1 MISFF
6 KRKKTERIIFLHL
19 PKAGGTTLRH
29 IFYNQYNYLKED
41 ELYTV
46 NRTKETFKFLELS
59 EKVKSK
65 IKVLIGHFPFGL
77 HNQLSGEFK
86 YVTFMRDP
94 IDRAI
99 SAYFYNKGNKTSDVY
114 QIIKKNN
121 LSLEQYLDA
130 NIEPWSNN
138 AMTKHFAGCDLD
150 EFKQEC
156 TQEMFEKAKYN
167 LMNHCIA
174 VGLTEK
180 FDESLEILKSKLNWS
195 KVKYE
200 SKNITPKKK
209 EKIDIGQNVL
219 NKIETLNNYDIEFY
233 KLGKDIFEDHIKEI
247 S

>member
-29 IFYNQYNYLKED
+29 IFYDQYNYLKEG
-41 ELYTV
+41 ELFTV

-59 EKVKSK
+59 EEEKSK

-77 HNQLSGEFK
+77 HNHLSGDFK

-99 SAYFYNKGNKTSDVY
+99 SAYFYNKGNNTSDVY
-114 QIIKKNN
+114 EIINKNN
-121 LSLEQYLDA
+121 FSLEEYLDA

-138 AMTKHFAGCDLD
+138 AMTKHFAGCTLD

-156 TQEMFEKAKYN
+156 TQEMFEKAKEN
-167 LMNHCIA
+167 LKNHCIA
-174 VGLTEK
+174 VGLTEN
-180 FDESLEILKSKLNWS
+180 FDESLKILRSKLNWS
-195 KVKYE
+195 KIKYE

-209 EKIDIGQNVL
+209 EKVDLNENVL
-219 NKIETLNNYDIEFY
+219 NKIKTLNNYDIEFY
-233 KLGKDIFEDHIKEI
+233 KLGKSIFENDIKKL